1 MTRSNRDHLRIVLGR
16 IVRRLRQG
24 HEAGELSLSELS
36 VLSRLER
43 HGSLPAGVL
52 AEQERISP
60 QAMTTILAVLE
71 GRGLATRD
79 ADARDGRR
87 VSMSATAAGKK
98 LLAGRRSSTRSA
110 GRGPWRRHS
119 RQRNARNC
127 WPRSHCSKGW
137 PTGCE
142 HGRRSAVASVLCGRR
157 HEI

>member
-1 MTRSNRDHLRIVLGR
+1 MDVHAIVPADATQVANDLRIVLGR

-52 AEQERISP
+52 AERERISP

-71 GRGLATRD
+71 DRGLVTRD

-87 VSMSATAAGKK
+87 VSMSATAAGKR
-98 LLAGRRSSTRSA
+98 LLAGRRSANAQRMATA
-110 GRGPWRRHS
+110 LEDALTPAE
-119 RQRNARNC
+119 RQVL
-127 WPRSHCSKGW
+127 
-137 PTGCE
+137 
-142 HGRRSAVASVLCGRR
+142 VAAIPLLERLANQL
-157 HEI
+157 

>member
-1 MTRSNRDHLRIVLGR
+1 MLGR

-60 QAMTTILAVLE
+60 QSMTTILAVLE

-79 ADARDGRR
+79 SDARDGRR
-87 VSMSATAAGKK
+87 ASMSATAAGRK
-98 LLAGRRSSTRSA
+98 LLAGRRSLNAQRMARALEEALT
-110 GRGPWRRHS
+110 PTE
-119 RQRNARNC
+119 RQDLLAAIPLLERLANR
-127 WPRSHCSKGW
+127 
-137 PTGCE
+137 
-142 HGRRSAVASVLCGRR
+142 L
-157 HEI
+157 

>member
-1 MTRSNRDHLRIVLGR
+1 MKSTNVPADATQVANDLRIVLGR

-87 VSMSATAAGKK
+87 ASMSATAAGKK
-98 LLAGRRSSTRSA
+98 LLAGRRSLNAQRMARALEEALT
-110 GRGPWRRHS
+110 PTE
-119 RQRNARNC
+119 RQELLAAIPLLERLANR
-127 WPRSHCSKGW
+127 
-137 PTGCE
+137 
-142 HGRRSAVASVLCGRR
+142 L
-157 HEI
+157 

>member
-1 MTRSNRDHLRIVLGR
+1 MLGR

-24 HEAGELSLSELS
+24 HEAGEPSLSELS

-71 GRGLATRD
+71 SRGLATRD

-98 LLAGRRSSTRSA
+98 LLAGRRSLNAQRMARALEEALT
-110 GRGPWRRHS
+110 PTE
-119 RQRNARNC
+119 RQELLAAIPLLERLANR
-127 WPRSHCSKGW
+127 
-137 PTGCE
+137 
-142 HGRRSAVASVLCGRR
+142 L
-157 HEI
+157 

>member
-1 MTRSNRDHLRIVLGR
+1 MKRTNVTADATQVANDLRIVLGR

-87 VSMSATAAGKK
+87 ASMSATAAGKK
-98 LLAGRRSSTRSA
+98 LLAGRRSLNAQRMARALEEALT
-110 GRGPWRRHS
+110 PTE
-119 RQRNARNC
+119 RQELLAAIPLLERLANR
-127 WPRSHCSKGW
+127 
-137 PTGCE
+137 
-142 HGRRSAVASVLCGRR
+142 L
-157 HEI
+157 